1 MIFGYINENI
11 CLPQITTEMISN
23 VDFLKNFS
31 LVSTNVTPKIFVRS
45 ANNPTKLLH
54 LEEDKEVLDTIE
66 QINASQSLDCVEN
79 ELFVSVKSGDIVI
92 TSTLMNF
99 SRYLEQALKVVRF
112 FFEKSVRVISILEKF
127 DSFVLEPFMKSNI
140 YIDFQNN
147 RALETRNMRKK
158 VSEQKKKENSKLG
171 KKAFKVEDFPLFAS
185 YYGQW
190 KGHSINKAEFA
201 AKLSVSKP
209 TLDKLIK
216 EFVSKGYDK

>member
-1 MIFGYINENI
+1 MIA
-11 CLPQITTEMISN
+11 N

-31 LVSTNVTPKIFVRS
+31 LASTNVTPKIFVRS

-66 QINASQSLDCVEN
+66 QIDASQSLDRVEN

-112 FFEKSVRVISILEKF
+112 FFEKNVRVISILEKF
-127 DSFVLEPFMKSNI
+127 DSFVLDPFMKSNI

-158 VSEQKKKENSKLG
+158 VSKKKENSKLG

-190 KGHSINKAEFA
+190 KENSINKAEFA
-201 AKLSVSKP
+201 AKLSISKP
-209 TLDKLIK
+209 TLDKLIN
-216 EFVSKGYDK
+216 EFIDKGYDK